1 MEKSYSEFKKPKS
14 KFMLSKEAQEEEVMK
29 KFKEEL
35 AIRQKEEQDRL
46 DAIKAKEK
54 IIQDKLDAER
64 QLYKEKIKKEYSPEK
79 MMEEVKD
86 MVDCLA
92 KYDKKMIKHIIET
105 FYKEETAK
113 LIDTF
118 EIVFEDY
125 PNDDP
130 MKNAISSLLQISMG
144 QKLGDA
150 SHPEL
155 SKSPE

>member
-14 KFMLSKEAQEEEVMK
+14 KFMLSKEAQEEEVVK
-29 KFKEEL
+29 KFNEEKAL
-35 AIRQKEEQDRL
+35 REKEEQDRL

-64 QLYKEKIKKEYSPEK
+64 KLYKEKIKKEYSPDK

-118 EIVFEDY
+118 QIVFEDY

-155 SKSPE
+155 STTPE

>member
-1 MEKSYSEFKKPKS
+1 MDKSYSDFKKPKS
-14 KFMLSKEAQEEEVMK
+14 KFMLSKEAQEEEVIK
-29 KFKEEL
+29 KFKEEI
-35 AIRQKEEQDRL
+35 AIREKEEQDRL

-64 QLYKEKIKKEYSPEK
+64 QLYKDKIKKEYSPEK

-92 KYDKKMIKHIIET
+92 KYDKKMIKQIIET
-105 FYKEETAK
+105 FYQEEVKK

-118 EIVFEDY
+118 EIVFEDF

-130 MKNAISSLLQISMG
+130 MKNAISSLIQISMG
-144 QKLGDA
+144 QKIGDA

-155 SKSPE
+155 STTPE